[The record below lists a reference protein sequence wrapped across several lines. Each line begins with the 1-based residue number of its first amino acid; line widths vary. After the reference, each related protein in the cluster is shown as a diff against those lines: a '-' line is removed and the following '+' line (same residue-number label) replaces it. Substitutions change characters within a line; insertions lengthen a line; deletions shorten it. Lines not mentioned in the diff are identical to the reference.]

1 MASSSRARR
10 TDPETSHQAAER
22 LTPDKLTAAQARV
35 HAMFKLYGD
44 MPDAQLVKYLH
55 EMERSAGFTKV
66 MSPSGVRS
74 RRSELAKPNMDRLDE
89 LMVRWAEEHRPRALG
104 KWTVALMRD
113 ELEAQEYHAASHW
126 ARTALRSEGFRS
138 PLWDTG
144 SRVKVDGSNVIVWGI
159 AR

>member
-1 MASSSRARR
+1 MARSTRART
-10 TDPETSHQAAER
+10 TDPSTSHEAAER

-44 MPDAQLVKYLH
+44 MPDVQLVKYLH

-74 RRSELAKPNMDRLDE
+74 RRSELSKPNMDRLDE
-89 LMVRWAEEHRPRALG
+89 ITKACHDSEPLLFPEERFADLDGRGQAII
-104 KWTVALMRD
+104 RD
-113 ELEAQEYHAASHW
+113 RL
-126 ARTALRSEGFRS
+126 RTEGFRS

-144 SRVKVDGSNVIVWGI
+144 LRVKIDGSNVIVWGI